1 MNRKFKVV
9 PAEEKDAHRPLP
21 KETRL
26 SDVFC
31 FEEERRVNN
40 DWTIQYQGRF
50 FQIQKE
56 NKVLPRAGQK
66 VTIRR
71 DLEGILTLHYK
82 GQGVSCEEIT
92 ARPQRPEPVKE
103 SSPRSSA
110 HRPGPRHP
118 WRAPFN
124 RIRQIE
130 SHPTDTVAPEP

>member
-1 MNRKFKVV
+1 MWCLRRKKTR
-9 PAEEKDAHRPLP
+9 HRPLP

-31 FEEERRVNN
+31 FEGERRVNN

-50 FQIQKE
+50 FQIRKE

-82 GQGVSCEEIT
+82 RAGHLLRGNRGSTE
-92 ARPQRPEPVKE
+92 A
-103 SSPRSSA
+103 
-110 HRPGPRHP
+110 PGAGKRKQT
-118 WRAPFN
+118 PFN
-124 RIRQIE
+124 P
-130 SHPTDTVAPEP
+130 STGAAPPLAGTV